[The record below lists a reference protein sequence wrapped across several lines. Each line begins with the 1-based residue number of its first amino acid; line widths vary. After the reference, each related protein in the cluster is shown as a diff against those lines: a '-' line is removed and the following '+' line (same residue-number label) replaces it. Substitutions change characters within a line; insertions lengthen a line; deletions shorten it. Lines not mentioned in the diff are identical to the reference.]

1 MNCTGSIA
9 FTPAIYSLK
18 IIKMN
23 IKNIRLLVIILF
35 TSHYMSAQQDAQY
48 TQYMYNPSI
57 INPAYAGSRDAMS
70 IFGLYRSQWV
80 GLDGAPQTGTFS
92 LHTPIE
98 NSKLGLGFSLVND
111 RIGPSDETN
120 LAADIS
126 YTIDVS
132 YRYKLAFGV
141 KASANLLNVDYTKLD
156 IFDPSDPRFQENV
169 ENQFSPNV
177 GAGVYLYSDNTY
189 VGLSAPALLETK
201 NYDGSSTYVAKEKI
215 HYYLMAGHVFDLDY
229 NLKFKPSAL
238 VKMTEGAPLQ
248 VDLSANFLFNEK
260 FTAGVA
266 YRWSAALSALV
277 GFQINDGLFVGYAYD
292 AETTKLA
299 NYNSGSHEVFL
310 RFELFKKYNKIVS
323 PRFF

>member
-1 MNCTGSIA
+1 MKT
-9 FTPAIYSLK
+9 L
-18 IIKMN
+18 N
-23 IKNIRLLVIILF
+23 IKLLIIILF
-35 TSHYMSAQQDAQY
+35 TCNYMSGQQDSQY
-48 TQYMYNPSI
+48 TQYMYNPGI
-57 INPAYAGSRDAMS
+57 VNPAYAGSRDVMS

-80 GLDGAPQTGTFS
+80 GLEGAPKTGTIS
-92 LHTPIE
+92 MHTPIE

-120 LAADIS
+120 FATDIS

-132 YRYKLAFGV
+132 YQYKLAFGI
-141 KASANLLNVDYTKLD
+141 KASANLINIDYTKLD
-156 IFDPSDPRFQENV
+156 VFDPSDPRFQENV
-169 ENQFSPNV
+169 SNKFSPNV

-189 VGLSAPALLETK
+189 VGLSAPALLQTK
-201 NYDGSSTYVAKEKI
+201 HFDGSVNYDGSSTFFAREQV

-238 VKMTEGAPLQ
+238 VKITEGAPLQ

-277 GFQINDGLFVGYAYD
+277 GFQVSDGLFIGYAYD

-299 NYNSGSHEVFL
+299 NYNSGSHEIFL
-310 RFELFKKYNKIVS
+310 RFELFKKFDKITC

>member
-1 MNCTGSIA
+1 MV
-9 FTPAIYSLK
+9 L
-18 IIKMN
+18 
-23 IKNIRLLVIILF
+23 
-35 TSHYMSAQQDAQY
+35 TSNYMSAQQDAQY
-48 TQYMYNPSI
+48 TQYMYNPTV
-57 INPAYAGSRDAMS
+57 INPAYAGSRDVMS
-70 IFGLYRSQWV
+70 IFGLYRTQWV
-80 GLDGAPQTGTFS
+80 GLEGAPNTGTLS
-92 LHTPIE
+92 MHTPIE
-98 NSKLGLGFSLVND
+98 NSRIGLGLSLVND

-120 LAADIS
+120 LGVDIS

-132 YRYKLAFGV
+132 YQYKLAFGI
-141 KASANLLNVDYTKLD
+141 KGSANLINVDYTKLD
-156 IFDPSDPRFQENV
+156 IYDPSDSRFQQNID
-169 ENQFSPNV
+169 NKFSPNV

-189 VGLSAPALLETK
+189 VGLSAPALLQTK
-201 NYDGSSTYVAKEKI
+201 HFDGSVNYSGSSTFFGKEQV

-266 YRWSAALSALV
+266 YRWSAALSALA
-277 GFQINDGLFVGYAYD
+277 GFQVSDGLFIGYAYD

-299 NYNSGSHEVFL
+299 NYNSGSHEIFL
-310 RFELFKKYNKIVS
+310 RFELFKKFDKIVS

>member
-1 MNCTGSIA
+1 M
-9 FTPAIYSLK
+9 
-18 IIKMN
+18 IKMN
-23 IKNIRLLVIILF
+23 IKKVTLFMIIVL
-35 TSHYMSAQQDAQY
+35 TCNYMSAQQDAQY
-48 TQYMYNPSI
+48 TQYMYNPTI
-57 INPAYAGSRDAMS
+57 VNPAYAGSRDVMS
-70 IFGLYRSQWV
+70 IFGLYRTQWV
-80 GLDGAPQTGTFS
+80 GLEGAPKTGTLS
-92 LHTPIE
+92 MHTPIE
-98 NSKLGLGFSLVND
+98 NSRLGLGLSLVND
-111 RIGPSDETN
+111 RIGPSDESN
-120 LAADIS
+120 FAVDIS

-132 YRYKLAFGV
+132 YQYKLAFGL
-141 KASANLLNVDYTKLD
+141 KGSANLINVDYTKLA
-156 IFDPSDPRFQENV
+156 IYDPSDSRFQQNID
-169 ENQFSPNV
+169 NRFSPNV

-189 VGLSAPALLETK
+189 VGLSAPALLQTK
-201 NYDGSSTYVAKEKI
+201 HFDGSVDYNGSSTFFAAQQV

-277 GFQINDGLFVGYAYD
+277 GFQVSDGLFIGYAYD

-299 NYNSGSHEVFL
+299 NYNSGTHEIFL
-310 RFELFKKYNKIVS
+310 RFELFKKYDKIVS